1 MASSQFINI
10 PEIGGLF
17 NSKSASTNEPFVY
30 KIPVTYLQNLSP
42 NHPMIIDSCSNIV
55 LQARNNNHVR
65 VNNKMGIGLDPS
77 SAYSLHVLGDVCIDG
92 NLISNNLNDIYT
104 ILDNFIFGTG
114 YCGTITLFNKSIYDI
129 SFRVSWN
136 PGSLSQGQEYLPN
149 YVSVN
154 SIDGSTNYIISKFAR
169 LADRSSKLFLNTK
182 LDYNSFVNE
191 SLVNYSYVNIQ
202 LNNSLVTSI
211 SSEFFDND
219 SKHRIIVDISNFDNI
234 ENIPITI
241 NYNPLYKGFFGTFA
255 LGNKTAGTR
264 FDYSYNYL
272 SISGSTFNS
281 IIQTLSGQ
289 ALINN
294 SINSINRL
302 ANQNTPLNLSLVI
315 YNGYDISVNALSSS
329 IVGISNN
336 ILTSPRL
343 FNTSNNINYNYNII
357 PLTSYLVNGNIGLSF
372 EMYITGFFGT
382 FALGNKTADTI
393 IEYNYNY
400 ISIGGSIYTNNA
412 SRFDLIIQ
420 KTPPTNSFNTFG
432 QNSTKF
438 AKTTNINNNGTFKAA
453 IGALSGNRVYYWT
466 GTTTNNELILLTSP
480 STALNLG
487 QVVAIDNAGQYIVS
501 GGYVSNS
508 SVNLGGRIWSTTSPN
523 NPAIINYPFL
533 GSVGDHTMSA
543 HISGNGQRVFV
554 GSYLFNKIYAFS
566 HTNLSL
572 TQIGGAITCNVTDDT
587 TTYTRNGFASDNN
600 ANYLITSA
608 RNYNS
613 GTGFIVMYHFDGST
627 WIQSGSVFYGT
638 AVNNNFGTSIDM
650 NCGSGEWTCAGAPNA
665 TTPYV
670 KIYKRNTITNAW
682 TEFQT
687 LNGTNGSGFGT
698 SVSFNEL
705 GSNLY
710 VTTTNA
716 QIFYYTRLDNN
727 GLFTLTFT
735 IPVQEPS
742 FKTIGQW
749 VSTNSSGTQVILVK
763 CSNIEAKAYYFEN
776 TGVRLNGGN
785 LIINT
790 INSINR
796 LAYADAPLNLS
807 LVIADGYDI
816 SVNALPSAIVGISN
830 NILTSPRL
838 FNISN
843 IINYNYNIIPLSS
856 YLFGGTIGLSFELYK
871 TGFFGT
877 FALGNKTTG
886 TRFDYSYNYLS
897 ISGSTFNSI
906 IQTLSGSDFS
916 NILIN
921 SNSRLANQNTPLN
934 LSLVIYNGYD
944 ISINALPNAIVGIS
958 NNILTNGIRTFDISN
973 INYNYNIIPLT
984 SYLFGGTIGLSFE
997 MYRTGFFG
1005 AIVLT
1010 NNGGSAIDYSYN
1022 YISINSSTIYSPLI
1036 SLNNGSSNTRTIS
1049 GELRL
1054 RDASN
1059 QIAMNIRTASSE
1071 ADISYSING
1080 GTINTFVITTISSYK
1095 HSNFNI
1101 LPNINN
1107 LVNGTLTFNVLSIP
1121 VPGPT
1126 ASITTTAPDN
1136 TIVNGTST
1144 TITPVFTNATTV
1156 TINGNVTVEEQA
1168 ITSNVALTV
1177 SPTTTTTY
1185 TLLVTNSVGVQEQ
1198 DSVTIYVSQPPPSNS
1213 GFNGNIQVIASGYR
1227 TNSVFVKLF
1236 IYADGTPRF
1245 EGTLDTD
1252 TYISIGTQLLSEE
1265 SILYIYAEG
1274 TGGTAVTS
1282 YELKQYGGSTQ
1293 NITSESPQTIDG
1305 NNYKG
1310 YTIANALNDATLVV
1324 YASLIDYY

>member
-1 MASSQFINI
+1 MESSQFIDI
-10 PEIGGLF
+10 PEMDGLL
-17 NSKSASTNEPFVY
+17 NSYSSTTNQPFIY
-30 KIPVTYLQNLSP
+30 KIPVTYLENLSP
-42 NHPMIIDSCSNIV
+42 NRSMIIDSCSNIV
-55 LQARNNNHVR
+55 IQARNNNHIR

-77 SAYSLHVLGDVCIDG
+77 SAYSLHVLGDVCISG
-92 NLISNNLNDIYT
+92 NIFSNNLNDIYN

-136 PGSLSQGQEYLPN
+136 PGSLSQGQEYVPN

-211 SSEFFDND
+211 SSEFIDND
-219 SKHRIIVDISNFDNI
+219 SKHRITVDISNFDNI

-241 NYNPLYKGFFGTFA
+241 DYNPLYKGFFGTFRIV
-255 LGNKTAGTR
+255 NKTAGVM
-264 FDYSYNYL
+264 FDYSYNYIN
-272 SISGSTFNS
+272 ISGSIVNIITS
-281 IIQTLSGQ
+281 IIQTLSGSDFSNI
-289 ALINN
+289 LINSN
-294 SINSINRL
+294 SRL

-315 YNGYDISVNALSSS
+315 YNGYDISANALSSS

-336 ILTSPRL
+336 ILTATRT

-357 PLTSYLVNGNIGLSF
+357 PLSSYLVNGIIGLSF
-372 EMYITGFFGT
+372 EMYKTGFFGT
-382 FALGNKTADTI
+382 FALGNNTANTI

-400 ISIGGSIYTNNA
+400 ISIGGSIYTNNT

-420 KTPPTNSFNTFG
+420 NSPPSNSVNTFG

-501 GGYVSNS
+501 GGYVSDS
-508 SVNLGGRIWSTTSPN
+508 IAYGGRIWSTTSPN

-533 GSVGDHTMSA
+533 GSSGSFIMSA

-650 NCGSGEWTCAGAPNA
+650 NCGSGEWACAGAPNA

-796 LAYADAPLNLS
+796 LAYADTPLNLS

-877 FALGNKTTG
+877 FRVGNKTSSVNL
-886 TRFDYSYNYLS
+886 DYSYNYIS
-897 ISGSTFNSI
+897 ISSSNVTSGLK
-906 IQTLSGSDFS
+906 TLSGSDFS

-934 LSLVIYNGYD
+934 LFIKPQIGYD
-944 ISINALPNAIVGIS
+944 ISTNALVANIIGIS
-958 NNILTNGIRTFDISN
+958 NNILASTRLFDNSEIY
-973 INYNYNIIPLT
+973 YNYNIISLT
-984 SYLFGGTIGLSFE
+984 SQLVNGTLGLSFE
-997 MYRTGFFG
+997 LYRTGFFG
-1005 AIVLT
+1005 TFTIT
-1010 NNGGSAIDYSYN
+1010 NNGGSTIDYSYN
-1022 YISINSSTIYSPLI
+1022 YVTLGGSTIYVPFIPITNS
-1036 SLNNGSSNTRTIS
+1036 SSNTRTIS

-1059 QIAMNIRTASSE
+1059 QIAMNIRTASSV
-1071 ADISYSING
+1071 ADINNYSITG
-1080 GTINTFVITTISSYK
+1080 GTINNFVINSISPYK
-1095 HSNFNI
+1095 YYNFNI
-1101 LPNINN
+1101 LPNVNN
-1107 LVNGTLTFNVLSIP
+1107 LVNGTLTFNVAAPLGTGFYGRIIIYNRKLQASDIYLGTDITYTIYAINGTTQTVLKSATTIPYLVTNPDPPPDPNKLDIALGSRLSD
-1121 VPGPT
+1121 
-1126 ASITTTAPDN
+1126 SN
-1136 TIVNGTST
+1136 TIVRIVSTFSNTNASYTEPSVIGATRFVAPGGSFLDLFNIYMTINSDRINNGT
-1144 TITPVFTNATTV
+1144 
-1156 TINGNVTVEEQA
+1156 VTVEF
-1168 ITSNVALTV
+1168 LT
-1177 SPTTTTTY
+1177 Y
-1185 TLLVTNSVGVQEQ
+1185 
-1198 DSVTIYVSQPPPSNS
+1198 
-1213 GFNGNIQVIASGYR
+1213 
-1227 TNSVFVKLF
+1227 
-1236 IYADGTPRF
+1236 
-1245 EGTLDTD
+1245 
-1252 TYISIGTQLLSEE
+1252 
-1265 SILYIYAEG
+1265 
-1274 TGGTAVTS
+1274 
-1282 YELKQYGGSTQ
+1282 
-1293 NITSESPQTIDG
+1293 
-1305 NNYKG
+1305 
-1310 YTIANALNDATLVV
+1310 
-1324 YASLIDYY
+1324 

>member
-1 MASSQFINI
+1 MASQFINI
-10 PEIGGLF
+10 PEMEGLL
-17 NSKSASTNEPFVY
+17 NSYLATTNEPIIY
-30 KIPVTYLQNLSP
+30 KIPVTYLQNLSST
-42 NHPMIIDSCSNIV
+42 NPMIIDSSSNIV

-104 ILDNFIFGTG
+104 TLDNLIFGTG

-136 PGSLSQGQEYLPN
+136 PGSLSQGQEYVPN

-154 SIDGSTNYIISKFAR
+154 SIDGSTNYIISKVAR

-182 LDYNSFVNE
+182 LDYNSFVNG

-272 SISGSTFNS
+272 SISGSNVNS
-281 IIQTLSGQ
+281 IIQTLSGSDFSNI
-289 ALINN
+289 LINSN
-294 SINSINRL
+294 SRL

-329 IVGISNN
+329 IIGISNN

-357 PLTSYLVNGNIGLSF
+357 PLSSYLVNGIIGLSF
-372 EMYITGFFGT
+372 EMYKTGFFGT
-382 FALGNKTADTI
+382 FALGNKTAGTRFD
-393 IEYNYNY
+393 YSYNY
-400 ISIGGSIYTNNA
+400 IRINGSIYTTA
-412 SRFDLIIQ
+412 SIINLIIQ
-420 KTPPTNSFNTFG
+420 NTPPTISVNTFG

-438 AKTTNINNNGTFKAA
+438 AKTTNTNNNDNDTFKAA
-453 IGALSGNRVYYWT
+453 IGVLTGNKVYYWT
-466 GTTTNNELILLTSP
+466 GTTTSNQLILLQSP

-587 TTYTRNGFASDNN
+587 TTFTRNGFASDNN

-608 RNYNS
+608 RNYNN
-613 GTGFIVMYHFDGST
+613 GTGFIVMYHFSATT
-627 WIQSGSVFYGT
+627 WIQSGSVFFGT
-638 AVNNNFGTSIDM
+638 ANNNNFGTSIDM
-650 NCGSGEWTCAGAPNA
+650 NCGSGEWACAGAPNA

-670 KIYKRNTITNAW
+670 KIYKRNTITNDW

-687 LNGTNGSGFGT
+687 LNGTNGSGFGI

-716 QIFYYTRLDNN
+716 EIFYYTRPNNN
-727 GLFTLTFT
+727 GLFTLTST
-735 IPVQEPS
+735 IPVQQPT
-742 FKTIGQW
+742 FKAIGQW

-763 CSNIEAKAYYFEN
+763 SSNIEAKAYYFEN

-785 LIINT
+785 LINND

-796 LAYADAPLNLS
+796 LANQNTPLNLS
-807 LVIADGYDI
+807 LVIYNGYDI
-816 SVNALPSAIVGISN
+816 SVNALSNSIVGISN

-838 FNISN
+838 FDTFNN
-843 IINYNYNIIPLSS
+843 INYNYNIIPLSS
-856 YLFGGTIGLSFELYK
+856 YLFGGTIGLSFEMYK

-877 FALGNKTTG
+877 FALGNKTSAA
-886 TRFDYSYNYLS
+886 RFDYSYNYIS
-897 ISGSTFNSI
+897 ISGSNVNSI
-906 IQTLSGSDFS
+906 IQTLSGQELSFN
-916 NILIN
+916 NISSAN
-921 SNSRLANQNTPLN
+921 RLAYATNSLN

-944 ISINALPNAIVGIS
+944 ISVNALPNSIIGIS
-958 NNILTNGIRTFDISN
+958 NNILTSPSRTFDISN
-973 INYNYNIIPLT
+973 INYNYNIIPLS

-1010 NNGGSAIDYSYN
+1010 NNGGSTIDYSYN

-1036 SLNNGSSNTRTIS
+1036 SITNTLSNTRTIS
-1049 GELRL
+1049 GEVRL
-1054 RDASN
+1054 RDATS

-1101 LPNINN
+1101 LPNVNN
-1107 LVNGTLTFNVLSIP
+1107 LINGTLNFNVLS
-1121 VPGPT
+1121 VQAPT
-1126 ASITTTAPDN
+1126 ASITTTNPN
-1136 TIVNGTST
+1136 IVSGNST
-1144 TITPVFTNATTV
+1144 TITPIFTNATTV
-1156 TINGNVTVEEQA
+1156 TINGNVTVEQEP
-1168 ITSNVALTV
+1168 ITSNVAITV
-1177 SPTTTTTY
+1177 RPTTTTIY
-1185 TLLVTNSVGVQEQ
+1185 TLLVTNSNGVTREA
-1198 DSVTIYVSQPPPSNS
+1198 SVTINVTAQSINWGGSFTVNNTNPLGGGGGRFFNISIYTSNS
-1213 GFNGNIQVIASGYR
+1213 AINVTNQQVNSGITYVAPINGRVNSLITFQVNSFQSESDGYSGAYI
-1227 TNSVFVKLF
+1227 TGATS
-1236 IYADGTPRF
+1236 YS
-1245 EGTLDTD
+1245 GTLYSLAYITPNSTD
-1252 TYISIGTQLLSEE
+1252 SDITITIPVY
-1265 SILYIYAEG
+1265 
-1274 TGGTAVTS
+1274 
-1282 YELKQYGGSTQ
+1282 Q
-1293 NITSESPQTIDG
+1293 N
-1305 NNYKG
+1305 
-1310 YTIANALNDATLVV
+1310 
-1324 YASLIDYY
+1324 